1 MKTLDI
7 YKTLKYLSLFNEINT
22 NINKITIDTR
32 KIEKNDCYIGI
43 KGEKNDGNKFFMDAF
58 EKGASLVIL
67 DNFEMT
73 DDKSNFTPECL
84 GIGYQSR

>member
-32 KIEKNDCYIGI
+32 KIEKNDCY
-43 KGEKNDGNKFFMDAF
+43 
-58 EKGASLVIL
+58 
-67 DNFEMT
+67 T
-73 DDKSNFTPECL
+73 
-84 GIGYQSR
+84 R